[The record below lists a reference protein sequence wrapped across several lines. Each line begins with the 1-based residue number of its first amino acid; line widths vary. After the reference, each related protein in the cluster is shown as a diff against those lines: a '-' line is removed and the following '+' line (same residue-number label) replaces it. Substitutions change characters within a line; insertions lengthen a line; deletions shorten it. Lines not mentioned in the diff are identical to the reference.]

1 MRLSNVARGDR
12 LSSRL
17 LYALCALFLGSGHLM
32 RYEPCATG
40 RISSDGRIQRTRTLS
55 CGGLPNGQWASASCS
70 PHSCRG

>member
-17 LYALCALFLGSGHLM
+17 LMRLCALSLASVHLM
-32 RYEPCATG
+32 WYEHCGTG
-40 RISSDGRIQRTRTLS
+40 RISSDGRIQRTRTRS
-55 CGGLPNGQWASASCS
+55 CGGPPNGQWASASCS